1 MKHMTDAFFFEI
13 EKVGRRKCLFDMT
26 EQGSKCFYVEGKY
39 EDEWVSFRVDKIRD
53 ETHAKTTGGTFVL
66 DSISKVYIE
75 YVYARE
81 SGIPILRDFYIYGER
96 KLKGKMCQ
104 NNGLV
109 IPIISTISSQNIK
122 KGTVETTDGEVFFLD
137 WLSCNEKFAKEMNF
151 LRKMTDNDS
160 LFSHFLGKYEGL
172 NLFPEDEDS
181 KILLMSFLY
190 QQGRIPH

>member
-26 EQGSKCFYVEGKY
+26 EQGSKCFYVEEKY

-53 ETHAKTTGGTFVL
+53 ENHAKTTGGTFVL

-75 YVYARE
+75 YVYARD
-81 SGIPILRDFYIYGER
+81 SGIPILRDFYIYGES

-104 NNGLV
+104 SNGLV